1 MNIITKKIGVIEA
14 LDSRQ
19 SQESRIY
26 VCVGM
31 AQDLV
36 GTFIGIM
43 IFFYKIHRNN
53 DTIACH

>member
-1 MNIITKKIGVIEA
+1 MNIIAKKIGVIEA

-43 IFFYKIHRNN
+43 IFFSIKFIG
-53 DTIACH
+53 IMIQ